1 MGLRAGRVVEVGRGR
16 HNCSRP
22 RGGMIN
28 FLRMARFSP
37 PGAKRDLLVTL
48 ITRDSENLKN
58 KSLGEYLFR
67 DPSL

>member
-28 FLRMARFSP
+28 FLRICQILST
-37 PGAKRDLLVTL
+37 GCKKRSVLRTL
-48 ITRDSENLKN
+48 ITRRTLRTRVSEK
-58 KSLGEYLFR
+58 ELFR
-67 DPSL
+67 DSSL